1 MRPQLDDP
9 ELQLAARRAAKGDRH
24 AFGVFCATIE
34 GDIWRYCQSVLRDT
48 TAAEDATQETFA
60 RIVTAIRRYRGE
72 APVRVWA
79 LVIARRVCSDA
90 IRRRDRAP
98 APSDPHRDDAGFPAA
113 SMHGGRLTA
122 PEHDALLN
130 ALSADDRSAFVVT
143 QLLGFTY
150 AEAAEVADVPVGTI
164 RSRVHRARER
174 LAELWTLSDAMSA
187 DDTRHNPREGM
198 RDAHL

>member
-1 MRPQLDDP
+1 MRPRVDDP
-9 ELQLAARRAAKGDRH
+9 ELQLAARRAAAGDRH
-24 AFGVFCATIE
+24 AFGVLCATIE
-34 GDIWRYCQSVLRDT
+34 GDIWRYCRSVLRDT
-48 TAAEDATQETFA
+48 GAAEDATQETFA

-90 IRRRDRAP
+90 IRRRDRSVVPSGPQRDEP
-98 APSDPHRDDAGFPAA
+98 ALPSAW
-113 SMHGGRLTA
+113 MHGGRLTA
-122 PEHDALLN
+122 PEHDALLQ
-130 ALSADDRSAFVVT
+130 ALSPDDRTAFVVT
-143 QLLGFTY
+143 QLLGFSY

-174 LAELWTLSDAMSA
+174 LAELWTLSDAA
-187 DDTRHNPREGM
+187 GAARTRQDPQEGL